1 MHSLYAITLR
11 AHFTHSFYPLTL
23 YNNATLSFY
32 APTLRTI
39 STLCETAQRQQSP
52 LPERPLAP
60 RRRRLCLSRLW
71 NFTLRAHVTHSF
83 FALTLSIHF
92 TQLKLRTHF
101 AHSLY
106 ALTLR
111 TPSRLQGAAVC
122 DTARQPP
129 LPPPVHSPT
138 PRRCRSC
145 LSRRLTHSFL
155 KHSNHA
161 LT

>member
-32 APTLRTI
+32 APTLRTV

-101 AHSLY
+101 THSLY

-111 TPSRLQGAAVC
+111 T
-122 DTARQPP
+122 
-129 LPPPVHSPT
+129 HF
-138 PRRCRSC
+138 
-145 LSRRLTHSFL
+145 THSVTFAGGGGL
-155 KHSNHA
+155 RHGATAATTTAGAFSDAATLSKLSLSPPYA
-161 LT
+161 LIS